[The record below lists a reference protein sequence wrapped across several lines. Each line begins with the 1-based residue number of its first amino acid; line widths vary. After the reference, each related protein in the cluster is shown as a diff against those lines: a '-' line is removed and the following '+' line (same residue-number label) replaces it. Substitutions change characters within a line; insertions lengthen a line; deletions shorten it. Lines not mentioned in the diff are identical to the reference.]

1 MYKRFVLL
9 WFIVVILPVPRYQY
23 GVFAHHIHQG
33 GFIGSCIFKCDD
45 YHNGMISD
53 KVNNI
58 DRREISIAL
67 TDFLYR

>member
-1 MYKRFVLL
+1 MLC
-9 WFIVVILPVPRYQY
+9 FIGVILPVPRYQY
-23 GVFAHHIHQG
+23 GIFAHHIQQDD
-33 GFIGSCIFKCDD
+33 FIGSCIFKCDD
-45 YHNGMISD
+45 YYDGIISV